1 MSERT
6 SAGSGT
12 RDPAVG
18 YVREH
23 LVDFFTER
31 VEKYGSSHEAVD
43 WNSAASQ
50 ELRFSQLTKVCD
62 PSRQY
67 SLIDYGCGYGALARY
82 LADRGDRFSYQGFD
96 MTPAMVEQARA
107 SLADLPGVSLTSDPA
122 ELQPADY
129 VIACG
134 VFSMKLDASDEAWQD
149 YVLRTLDELASL
161 STRGFAF
168 NSLTSYSDPP
178 RMRPDLYYPDP
189 GFYFDH
195 CKRHFARNVALLHDY
210 DLYEFTI
217 IVRFDHAG
225 ASASERR

>member
-1 MSERT
+1 MSERAAAD
-6 SAGSGT
+6 SST
-12 RDPAVG
+12 RGPEVG
-18 YVREH
+18 HVREN

-31 VEKYGSSHEAVD
+31 VEKYGPSHEAVD
-43 WNSAASQ
+43 WKSAASQ
-50 ELRFSQLTKVCD
+50 ELRFAQLTKLLD
-62 PSRQY
+62 AARPY
-67 SLIDYGCGYGALARY
+67 SLIDYGSGYGALARY
-82 LADRGDRFSYQGFD
+82 LADRGDRFTYQGFD
-96 MTPAMVEQARA
+96 MTPAMVQHART
-107 SLADLPGVSLTSDPA
+107 SLADLPEVSLTTEAAD
-122 ELQPADY
+122 LKPADY

-134 VFSMKLDASDEAWQD
+134 VFSMKLDASDEAWRD
-149 YVLRTLDELASL
+149 YVLRTLDELAGL

-189 GFYFDH
+189 CFYFDH